1 MGERGNGSV
10 FLQPLKCG
18 RSIAEWEPALGLSGL
33 KADCSWH
40 ESDRADVGGGT
51 KSPRIYP
58 PHARSFL
65 FPRTDFQIWA
75 LNEPHGQASCDAKAL
90 WISRRGP
97 SGCPTET
104 GTDSTSSV
112 RDPRLG
118 TTCQGKTAR
127 GMNESPL
134 ESPLLESGS
143 ASSLYFY
150 FGFSFTIQEKR
161 LGPDIFI
168 TMLLLSSFLCVD
180 NLSLSWWIL
189 FLAVIKAS
197 LVSCWSVSTR

>member
-18 RSIAEWEPALGLSGL
+18 HGIAEWEPALGLSGL

-118 TTCQGKTAR
+118 TTWQGKTAR
-127 GMNESPL
+127 GMNITFR
-134 ESPLLESGS
+134 
-143 ASSLYFY
+143 ATSLR
-150 FGFSFTIQEKR
+150 KR
-161 LGPDIFI
+161 LCLVPLRLFWFFLLPSKKEGLHQIF
-168 TMLLLSSFLCVD
+168 LSQCSCCRAFCVLTICHWAD
-180 NLSLSWWIL
+180 ESYFWPW
-189 FLAVIKAS
+189 
-197 LVSCWSVSTR
+197 